1 MFGQQDAEERRSARR
16 LLTTQG
22 GDAGMPAGIPETRAE
37 GDVKGGYGTVAHR
50 SPPDGREVAATEAR
64 RAVSWRAISVW
75 SVLLAAATLIVAVAV
90 TETGAP
96 AGDLASAPML
106 LSNRADFS
114 DMAKEAA
121 DSMISADEQ
130 GAARTTALASVKAR
144 FEELPGPPLAIP
156 FPDIKW
162 NVFDPGDKS
171 PPHHRWSKRR
181 LREEAARLDSLV
193 TEAEHWEDK
202 KYHSDLR
209 VSQKSRSWLNESLGN
224 TMKIEDEAKAHMVT
238 VYQGL
243 KVIETSLGKAIGTTA
258 GMELPLEK
266 EEDKK
271 KRGVWEILEE
281 HKGKLDY
288 NKALQEQHDLLMKAD
303 IYKQDNLDTVK
314 VNRNNERLTADQDRV
329 SGWIEGL
336 RGRIGINM
344 SAFKQTSIESLYR
357 LGNFSA
363 DEQKH
368 ADNAYESATN
378 LRTAVLNT
386 AHEIAEY
393 GRIITTSEQNV
404 SASKQDIKAQTAT
417 AQYVTK
423 GADSL
428 EVSMNTSCCSS
439 ASECQATMRT
449 LDSKFEDTKQRLVTV
464 MESMRTVQSVM
475 EEQQAAHS
483 ALVQHEDAEMK
494 KLKDASSDL
503 EPQIKSILDLSSTIA
518 GLKGEAAKGIGILT
532 THLSALD
539 AEKSMTA
546 VEEEK
551 FLTDLAN
558 LRKAVN
564 EQQTYADDDNTKADY
579 ADLEAAVVS
588 MESKIAMV
596 HELKNDLSTIEGTM
610 TESSQNITSQIVA
623 LEVGRKTWEDETTVL
638 HKDLSTKVVAEI
650 SRQQGDI
657 TATQEALK
665 MVRYLVLL

>member
-1 MFGQQDAEERRSARR
+1 
-16 LLTTQG
+16 
-22 GDAGMPAGIPETRAE
+22 
-37 GDVKGGYGTVAHR
+37 
-50 SPPDGREVAATEAR
+50 
-64 RAVSWRAISVW
+64 
-75 SVLLAAATLIVAVAV
+75 
-90 TETGAP
+90 
-96 AGDLASAPML
+96 
-106 LSNRADFS
+106 
-114 DMAKEAA
+114 
-121 DSMISADEQ
+121 
-130 GAARTTALASVKAR
+130 
-144 FEELPGPPLAIP
+144 
-156 FPDIKW
+156 
-162 NVFDPGDKS
+162 
-171 PPHHRWSKRR
+171 
-181 LREEAARLDSLV
+181 
-193 TEAEHWEDK
+193 
-202 KYHSDLR
+202 
-209 VSQKSRSWLNESLGN
+209 
-224 TMKIEDEAKAHMVT
+224 
-238 VYQGL
+238 
-243 KVIETSLGKAIGTTA
+243 
-258 GMELPLEK
+258 
-266 EEDKK
+266 
-271 KRGVWEILEE
+271 
-281 HKGKLDY
+281 
-288 NKALQEQHDLLMKAD
+288 
-303 IYKQDNLDTVK
+303 
-314 VNRNNERLTADQDRV
+314 
-329 SGWIEGL
+329 
-336 RGRIGINM
+336 
-344 SAFKQTSIESLYR
+344 
-357 LGNFSA
+357 
-363 DEQKH
+363 
-368 ADNAYESATN
+368 
-378 LRTAVLNT
+378 
-386 AHEIAEY
+386 
-393 GRIITTSEQNV
+393 
-404 SASKQDIKAQTAT
+404 
-417 AQYVTK
+417 
-423 GADSL
+423 
-428 EVSMNTSCCSS
+428 MNTSCCSS

-464 MESMRTVQSVM
+464 MESMRTVQSIM

>member
-1 MFGQQDAEERRSARR
+1 LFGQQDAEERRSARR
-16 LLTTQG
+16 LLTPQG
-22 GDAGMPAGIPETRAE
+22 GDTGMPAGIPATRAE
-37 GDVKGGYGTVAHR
+37 GAVQGGYGTAAHR
-50 SPPDGREVAATEAR
+50 RPPDGEVAAAEAR
-64 RAVSWRAISVW
+64 RAVSWRAISVS
-75 SVLLAAATLIVAVAV
+75 SVLLAAATVIVAVAV

-96 AGDLASAPML
+96 AGDLASAPVL
-106 LSNRADFS
+106 LNNMADFS
-114 DMAKEAA
+114 VMAQEAA

-130 GAARTTALASVKAR
+130 GAARTTALASGSSLK
-144 FEELPGPPLAIP
+144 PLAIP
-156 FPDIKW
+156 FPDIRW
-162 NVFDPGDKS
+162 NVFDPGDKR

-193 TEAEHWEDK
+193 SEAQHWEDE
-202 KYHSDLR
+202 KYQSDVR
-209 VSQKSRSWLNESLGN
+209 VSQKSRSWLNETLGN
-224 TMKIEDEAKAHMVT
+224 ITKIEDEAKAHMVT
-238 VYQGL
+238 VYQGI
-243 KVIETSLGKAIGTTA
+243 KVVETSLGKAIGTTA

-266 EEDKK
+266 QEDKK

-281 HKGKLDY
+281 HKGKIDY

-303 IYKQDNLDTVK
+303 IYKQENMDTVK
-314 VNRNNERLTADQDRV
+314 VNRNNERLTADQDRI

-336 RGRIGINM
+336 RGRIGVNM

-368 ADNAYESATN
+368 VDHAYESATN

-393 GRIITTSEQNV
+393 GRIITASEKNV

-423 GADSL
+423 GVDSL
-428 EVSMNTSCCSS
+428 EESMNTSCCSS

-449 LDSKFEDTKQRLVTV
+449 LDSKFKDTKQRLVTV
-464 MESMRTVQSVM
+464 MESLRTVQSVM

-483 ALVQHEDAEMK
+483 ALVQQEDAEMK

-518 GLKGEAAKGIGILT
+518 GLKGDAAKGIGTLT
-532 THLSALD
+532 THISALD
-539 AEKSMTA
+539 AEKSKTA

-558 LRKAVN
+558 LRNAVN

-579 ADLEAAVVS
+579 ADLEAAVAP
-588 MESKIAMV
+588 MDSKIAMV

-623 LEVGRKTWEDETTVL
+623 LEVGRKKWEDETTVL
-638 HKDLSTKVVAEI
+638 HKDLNTKVVAEI

-665 MVRYLVLL
+665 LVRHLCTFCE